1 MSLESGRHL
10 GLTASLIAVV
20 VPVVVAVLY
29 GILIFSILGFI
40 SSAAT
45 GGSQT
50 YGLALLPLGI
60 IAALIAVAVIAIV
73 GIVMFLLSLHRLS
86 QYYNEPGIFKNA
98 FYGFIINIVGGGIVV
113 AVVFAVILA
122 SIFSSANH
130 AVTALSPLG
139 AIAGILGVAAVAF
152 AIAIVSAVLYKRSF
166 DKLGEKSG
174 VHSFNTAGDLFLIGT
189 VLTIIF
195 VGGLIVWIAW
205 IYSASGFYSLKPTS
219 GQPSVISYSA
229 PQPPATFNM
238 AEKRYCPYCGAQISA
253 DSLYC
258 PNCGRQIQR

>member
-10 GLTASLIAVV
+10 GFIASLIAVI
-20 VPVVVAVLY
+20 VPVITVFLY
-29 GILIFSILGFI
+29 GFLILSLFGFV

-50 YGLALLPLGI
+50 YGGTFFPVGI
-60 IAALIAVAVIAIV
+60 LFVLIAIVVIAIV
-73 GIVMFLLSLHRLS
+73 GIVLFFLSLHRLS

-113 AVVFAVILA
+113 AVMFAVLFA
-122 SIFSSANH
+122 SIFSSFSH
-130 AVTALSPLG
+130 PVTSLSPFG
-139 AIAGILGVAAVAF
+139 AIGLILGVAAAAF
-152 AIAIVSAVLYKRSF
+152 VIGIVSAVLFKRSF

-174 VHSFNTAGDLFLIGT
+174 VQSFKTAGDLYLIGT
-189 VLTIIF
+189 VLTIVF
-195 VGGLIVWIAW
+195 VGSLIVWIAW

-238 AEKRYCPYCGAQISA
+238 AEKRYCPILRST
-253 DSLYC
+253 
-258 PNCGRQIQR
+258 NQR

>member
-10 GLTASLIAVV
+10 GFIASLIAVI
-20 VPVVVAVLY
+20 VPVITVFLY
-29 GILIFSILGFI
+29 GFLILSLFGFV

-50 YGLALLPLGI
+50 YGGTLFPLGI
-60 IAALIAVAVIAIV
+60 LGVLIAIGVISIV
-73 GIVMFLLSLHRLS
+73 GIVLFLLSMHRLA
-86 QYYNEPGIFKNA
+86 QYYNEPGIFKNVL
-98 FYGFIINIVGGGIVV
+98 YGFILNIVGGV
-113 AVVFAVILA
+113 AVFAIMFAIIFASVLSSVSHPATSLSPFSFIAVILG
-122 SIFSSANH
+122 
-130 AVTALSPLG
+130 V
-139 AIAGILGVAAVAF
+139 IATAF

-174 VHSFNTAGDLFLIGT
+174 VQSFKTAGDLFLIGT
-189 VLTIIF
+189 VLTIVF

-205 IYSASGFYSLKPTS
+205 IYSASGFYSLKPTT
-219 GQPSVISYSA
+219 GEPSVTSYSA

-258 PNCGRQIQR
+258 PNCGRQIR